1 MGAWIMA
8 GITFREA
15 ARKRVLW
22 MALAAGAAFL
32 SLFGTGLYFQLKDL
46 KPHTNLLL
54 ERQGVGALLMVGLYA
69 VDLMAVVMTVLTSVD
84 TLSGELASGTIQ
96 AVATKPISRWELL
109 LGKWMGFVGMVTAY
123 VALMVGGITAVTY
136 RMSLHAVGGVLPHH
150 LLRGVALIWLECI
163 LMLSLTFQMGASFST
178 LTNGVVVLGLHGIA
192 FIGGWIEQAAA
203 LTHSPRALNVGIT
216 ASLIMPSEALWR
228 RAVFEMQSP
237 IVSALGFSPF
247 SAISVPSKAM
257 ILYAC
262 LYLAVALALAV
273 RRFSE
278 RDL

>member
-15 ARKRVLW
+15 ARKKVLW

-32 SLFGTGLYFQLKDL
+32 SLFATGLYFQLKDL
-46 KPHTNLLL
+46 HPRTNLLL

-96 AVATKPISRWELL
+96 AVATKPVARWELL
-109 LGKWMGFVGMVTAY
+109 VGKWMGFVGMVTVY
-123 VALMVGGITAVTY
+123 VVLMVGGITGVTY
-136 RMSLHAVGGVLPHH
+136 FMSLHAVGGVLPHH
-150 LLRGVALIWLECI
+150 LVRGAALIWLECI
-163 LMLSLTFQMGASFST
+163 LLLSLTFRMGASFST

-203 LTHSPRALNVGIT
+203 LTHSPRALNVGII

-237 IVSALGFSPF
+237 IVSALGITPF
-247 SAISVPSKAM
+247 SAVSVPSRFM

-262 LYLAVALALAV
+262 LYLALALALAV
-273 RRFSE
+273 RRFSK

>member
-32 SLFGTGLYFQLKDL
+32 SLFAAGLYFQLKDL
-46 KPHTNLLL
+46 DPHTHLLL
-54 ERQGVGALLMVGLYA
+54 KREGIGGLLMVGLYA

-109 LGKWMGFVGMVTAY
+109 LGKWMGFVAMVTVY
-123 VALMVGGITAVTY
+123 VCLMVGGITAVTY
-136 RMSLHAVGGVLPHH
+136 FMSLHSVGGVLPHH
-150 LLRGVALIWLECI
+150 LLRGVTLIWLECI
-163 LMLSLTFQMGASFST
+163 LMLSLTFRMGASFST

-237 IVSALGFSPF
+237 IVSTLNFSPF
-247 SAISVPSKAM
+247 SAISVPSKFM
-257 ILYAC
+257 VLYAC
-262 LYLAVALALAV
+262 LYLALALALAV
-273 RRFSE
+273 RRFST

>member
-84 TLSGELASGTIQ
+84 TVSGELASGTIQ
-96 AVATKPISRWELL
+96 AVATKPIARWELL
-109 LGKWMGFVGMVTAY
+109 LGKWMGFVGMVTVY
-123 VALMVGGITAVTY
+123 VALMAGGITAVTY
-136 RMSLHAVGGVLPHH
+136 FMSLHAVGGVLPHH

-163 LMLSLTFQMGASFST
+163 LMLSLTFRMGASFST

-237 IVSALGFSPF
+237 IVSTLGFSPF
-247 SAISVPSKAM
+247 SAISVPSKFM

-262 LYLAVALALAV
+262 LYLALALALAV
-273 RRFSE
+273 RCFSK

>member
-84 TLSGELASGTIQ
+84 TVSGELASGTIQ
-96 AVATKPISRWELL
+96 AVATKPIARWELL
-109 LGKWMGFVGMVTAY
+109 LGKWMGFVGMVTVY
-123 VALMVGGITAVTY
+123 VALLAGGITAVTY
-136 RMSLHAVGGVLPHH
+136 FMSLHAVGGVLPHH

-163 LMLSLTFQMGASFST
+163 LMLSLTFRMGASFST

-203 LTHSPRALNVGIT
+203 LTHSPRALNVGII

-237 IVSALGFSPF
+237 IVSTLGFSPF
-247 SAISVPSKAM
+247 SAISVPSKFM

-262 LYLAVALALAV
+262 LYLALALALAV
-273 RRFSE
+273 RRFSK

>member
-32 SLFGTGLYFQLKDL
+32 SLFATGLYFQLKDL
-46 KPHTNLLL
+46 SPRTNLLL

-69 VDLMAVVMTVLTSVD
+69 VDLMAVAMTVLTSVD

-96 AVATKPISRWELL
+96 AVATKPIPRWQLL
-109 LGKWMGFVGMVTAY
+109 LGKWMGFVGMVTVY
-123 VALMVGGITAVTY
+123 VVLMVGGITTVTY
-136 RMSLHAVGGVLPHH
+136 FMSLRSVGGVLPHH

-163 LMLSLTFQMGASFST
+163 LMLTLTFRMGVSFST

-237 IVSALGFSPF
+237 IVSTLGFTPF
-247 SAISVPSKAM
+247 SAASVPSKFM
-257 ILYAC
+257 ILYAG
-262 LYLAVALALAV
+262 LYLALALALAV
-273 RRFSE
+273 RRFSK

>member
-8 GITFREA
+8 GVTFREA
-15 ARKRVLW
+15 ARKKVLW

-32 SLFGTGLYFQLKDL
+32 SLFATGLYFQLKDL
-46 KPHTNLLL
+46 RPHTNLIL
-54 ERQGVGALLMVGLYA
+54 ERQGVSALLMVGLYA
-69 VDLMAVVMTVLTSVD
+69 VDLMAVVMSVLTSVD

-109 LGKWMGFVGMVTAY
+109 LGKWLGFVGMVTAY
-123 VALMVGGITAVTY
+123 VALMVGGITGLTY
-136 RMSLHAVGGVLPHH
+136 LLSLHSLGGVLPHH
-150 LLRGVALIWLECI
+150 LLRGASLIWLECV
-163 LMLSLTFQMGASFST
+163 LMLSLTFRMGASFST

-203 LTHSPRALNVGIT
+203 LTNSPRALNVGIA

-237 IVSALGFSPF
+237 ILNALGFSPF
-247 SAISVPSKAM
+247 SAASVPSEYM

-262 LYLAVALALAV
+262 LYLTLALALAV
-273 RRFSE
+273 RRFSQ

>member
-84 TLSGELASGTIQ
+84 TVSGELASGTIQ
-96 AVATKPISRWELL
+96 AVATKPIARWELL
-109 LGKWMGFVGMVTAY
+109 LGKWMGFVGMVTVY
-123 VALMVGGITAVTY
+123 VALLAGGITAVTY
-136 RMSLHAVGGVLPHH
+136 FMSLHAVGGVLPHH

-163 LMLSLTFQMGASFST
+163 LMLSLTFRMGASFST

-203 LTHSPRALNVGIT
+203 LTHSPRALNVGII

-237 IVSALGFSPF
+237 IVSTLGFTPF
-247 SAISVPSKAM
+247 SAISVPSKFM

-262 LYLAVALALAV
+262 LYLAMALALAL
-273 RRFSE
+273 RRFSK

>member
-1 MGAWIMA
+1 MGAWVMA

-32 SLFGTGLYFQLKDL
+32 SLFATGLYFQMKDL
-46 KPHTNLLL
+46 NPHTNLLL
-54 ERQGVGALLMVGLYA
+54 KREGIGGLLMVGLYA

-96 AVATKPISRWELL
+96 AVATKPIPRWELL
-109 LGKWMGFVGMVTAY
+109 LGKWLGFVGMVTVY
-123 VALMVGGITAVTY
+123 VTLMVGGITAVTY
-136 RMSLHAVGGVLPHH
+136 FMSLHSVGGVLPHH
-150 LLRGVALIWLECI
+150 LLRGAALIWLECI
-163 LMLSLTFQMGASFST
+163 LMLSLTFRMGASFST

-237 IVSALGFSPF
+237 IVSTLGFSPF
-247 SAISVPSKAM
+247 SAISVPSKFM

-262 LYLAVALALAV
+262 LYLALALALAV
-273 RRFSE
+273 RRFSK

>member
-84 TLSGELASGTIQ
+84 TVSGELASGTIQ
-96 AVATKPISRWELL
+96 AVATKPIARWELL
-109 LGKWMGFVGMVTAY
+109 LGKWMGFVGMVTVY
-123 VALMVGGITAVTY
+123 VALLAGGITAVTY
-136 RMSLHAVGGVLPHH
+136 FMSLHAVGGVLPHH

-163 LMLSLTFQMGASFST
+163 LMLSLTFRMGASFST

-203 LTHSPRALNVGIT
+203 LTHSPRALNVGII

-237 IVSALGFSPF
+237 IVSALGITPF
-247 SAISVPSKAM
+247 SAVSVPSRFM

-262 LYLAVALALAV
+262 LYLALALALAV
-273 RRFSE
+273 RRFSK